1 MAEPAAPSYQA
12 LAVECPL
19 LVCLPGCAV
28 QGEVGM
34 SEAQV
39 MHFCLGG
46 GLDDGITSYD
56 GALLQATERLKQLLL
71 VHGSW
76 AAVAAALA
84 QQPEQLTM
92 SWQGLGTLLP
102 EAQQRAWRA
111 VGALEAED
119 E

>member
-1 MAEPAAPSYQA
+1 
-12 LAVECPL
+12 
-19 LVCLPGCAV
+19 
-28 QGEVGM
+28 M

-39 MHFCLGG
+39 MRFCLGG

-92 SWQGLGTLLP
+92 SWQGLGSLLP
-102 EAQQRAWRA
+102 EAQRRAWRA